1 MTTKQKTYIHVNQH
15 KIRSNLKH
23 NETEP
28 CITVKKGKSNT
39 YCHEVHIDGPSKV
52 VYGGNDKPL
61 LSCGARVVIETL
73 AEVECIL
80 NENMC
85 KYPLSE
91 YQKNANTKLL
101 KIATDAKKKP

>member
-1 MTTKQKTYIHVNQH
+1 M
-15 KIRSNLKH
+15 
-23 NETEP
+23 
-28 CITVKKGKSNT
+28 
-39 YCHEVHIDGPSKV
+39 
-52 VYGGNDKPL
+52 YGGNDKPL

-91 YQKNANTKLL
+91 YQKNANSKLL
-101 KIATDAKKKP
+101 KIATDTPKKP

>member
-1 MTTKQKTYIHVNQH
+1 MRVNHV
-15 KIRSNLKH
+15 
-23 NETEP
+23 P

-39 YCHEVHIDGPSKV
+39 YCHEVNIKGESKI

-80 NENMC
+80 NKDMC
-85 KYPLSE
+85 KYLIE
-91 YQKNANTKLL
+91 EETKEQ
-101 KIATDAKKKP
+101 DNE